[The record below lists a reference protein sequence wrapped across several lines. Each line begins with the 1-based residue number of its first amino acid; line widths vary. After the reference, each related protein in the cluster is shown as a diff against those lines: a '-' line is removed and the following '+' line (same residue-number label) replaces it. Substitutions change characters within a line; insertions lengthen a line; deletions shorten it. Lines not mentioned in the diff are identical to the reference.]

1 MKSPLW
7 AAALFFA
14 VIMAV
19 SAYAGSARIL
29 RVTMND
35 GSTKQFLVNY
45 ISKITFTATDQ
56 DISSSSAIVESSSSV
71 ASSSSTIK
79 ESSSSV
85 ASSSSATEKSS
96 SSVASSS
103 SATEKSSSSV
113 ASSSSATKTSSSS
126 VASSSSVTVES
137 SSSEEEH
144 STGIVTADFKSNVI
158 WDARQQ
164 TLLLYS
170 EREANARVTIFDIHG
185 IRLGRLNFAVV
196 SGFNGFSLSNMN
208 LANGKYVLHVD
219 LGGKR
224 SQNVIAI
231 GSAK

>member
-1 MKSPLW
+1 M
-7 AAALFFA
+7 
-14 VIMAV
+14 
-19 SAYAGSARIL
+19 
-29 RVTMND
+29 
-35 GSTKQFLVNY
+35 
-45 ISKITFTATDQ
+45 
-56 DISSSSAIVESSSSV
+56 
-71 ASSSSTIK
+71 
-79 ESSSSV
+79 
-85 ASSSSATEKSS
+85 
-96 SSVASSS
+96 
-103 SATEKSSSSV
+103 
-113 ASSSSATKTSSSS
+113 
-126 VASSSSVTVES
+126 
-137 SSSEEEH
+137 
-144 STGIVTADFKSNVI
+144 I

>member
-85 ASSSSATEKSS
+85 ASSSSAT
-96 SSVASSS
+96 
-103 SATEKSSSSV
+103 
-113 ASSSSATKTSSSS
+113 KTSSSS
-126 VASSSSVTVES
+126 VESSSSVTVES

-144 STGIVTADFKSNVI
+144 TTGIVTADFKSNVI

-224 SQNVIAI
+224 SQKVIAI

>member
-71 ASSSSTIK
+71 ASSSSAIV

-85 ASSSSATEKSS
+85 ASSSSAIKESS
-96 SSVASSS
+96 SS
-103 SATEKSSSSV
+103 ED
-113 ASSSSATKTSSSS
+113 
-126 VASSSSVTVES
+126 SSSSVTVES

-144 STGIVTADFKSNVI
+144 TTSIVSADFKSNVI
-158 WDARQQ
+158 WNARQQ

-196 SGFNGFSLSNMN
+196 SGFNEVSLSNMN

-224 SQNVIAI
+224 SQKVIAI

>member
-79 ESSSSV
+79 E
-85 ASSSSATEKSS
+85 SS

-224 SQNVIAI
+224 SQKVIAI

>member
-71 ASSSSTIK
+71 ASSSS
-79 ESSSSV
+79 
-85 ASSSSATEKSS
+85 
-96 SSVASSS
+96 
-103 SATEKSSSSV
+103 
-113 ASSSSATKTSSSS
+113 
-126 VASSSSVTVES
+126 VTVES

-144 STGIVTADFKSNVI
+144 TTGIVTADFKSNVI

-170 EREANARVTIFDIHG
+170 EREANACVTIFDIHG

-224 SQNVIAI
+224 SQKVIAI

>member
-1 MKSPLW
+1 MRKPIW
-7 AAALFFA
+7 ALSLFFA
-14 VIMAV
+14 VLMAA
-19 SAYAGSARIL
+19 SANADSARIL

-103 SATEKSSSSV
+103 SAT
-113 ASSSSATKTSSSS
+113 KTSSSS

-144 STGIVTADFKSNVI
+144 TTGIVTADFKSNVI

-224 SQNVIAI
+224 SQKVIAI

>member
-71 ASSSSTIK
+71 ASSSS
-79 ESSSSV
+79 
-85 ASSSSATEKSS
+85 
-96 SSVASSS
+96 
-103 SATEKSSSSV
+103 ATEKSSSSV

-144 STGIVTADFKSNVI
+144 TTGIVTADFKSNVI

-224 SQNVIAI
+224 SQKVIAI

>member
-79 ESSSSV
+79 E
-85 ASSSSATEKSS
+85 SS

>member
-56 DISSSSAIVESSSSV
+56 DIRSSSAIVESSSSVASSSSAIVESSSSV
-71 ASSSSTIK
+71 ASSSSAIK
-79 ESSSSV
+79 ESSSS
-85 ASSSSATEKSS
+85 ED
-96 SSVASSS
+96 
-103 SATEKSSSSV
+103 
-113 ASSSSATKTSSSS
+113 
-126 VASSSSVTVES
+126 SSSSVTVES

-144 STGIVTADFKSNVI
+144 TTSIVSADFKSNVI
-158 WDARQQ
+158 WNARQQ

-196 SGFNGFSLSNMN
+196 SGFNEVSLSNMN

-224 SQNVIAI
+224 SQKVIAI

>member
-85 ASSSSATEKSS
+85 ASSSSAIVESS

-103 SATEKSSSSV
+103 SAIKESSSSE
-113 ASSSSATKTSSSS
+113 
-126 VASSSSVTVES
+126 ASSSSVTVES

-144 STGIVTADFKSNVI
+144 TTSIVSADFKSNVI
-158 WDARQQ
+158 WNARQQ

-196 SGFNGFSLSNMN
+196 SGFNEVSLSNMN

-224 SQNVIAI
+224 SQKVIAI

>member
-1 MKSPLW
+1 MRKPIW
-7 AAALFFA
+7 ALSLFFA
-14 VIMAV
+14 VLMAA
-19 SAYAGSARIL
+19 SANADSARIL
-29 RVTMND
+29 RITMND

-103 SATEKSSSSV
+103 SAT
-113 ASSSSATKTSSSS
+113 KTSSSS

-144 STGIVTADFKSNVI
+144 TTGIVTADFKSNVI

-224 SQNVIAI
+224 SQKVIAI

>member
-1 MKSPLW
+1 MRKPIW
-7 AAALFFA
+7 ALSLFFA
-14 VIMAV
+14 VLMAA
-19 SAYAGSARIL
+19 SANADSARIL
-29 RVTMND
+29 RITMND

-79 ESSSSV
+79 E
-85 ASSSSATEKSS
+85 SS

-224 SQNVIAI
+224 SQKVIAI

>member
-1 MKSPLW
+1 MRKPIW
-7 AAALFFA
+7 ALSLFFA
-14 VIMAV
+14 VLMAA
-19 SAYAGSARIL
+19 SANADSARIL
-29 RVTMND
+29 RITMND

-113 ASSSSATKTSSSS
+113 ASSSS
-126 VASSSSVTVES
+126 VTVES

-144 STGIVTADFKSNVI
+144 TTSIVTADFKSNVI

>member
-85 ASSSSATEKSS
+85 ASSSSTIKE
-96 SSVASSS
+96 
-103 SATEKSSSSV
+103 SSSSV

-144 STGIVTADFKSNVI
+144 TTGIVTADFKSNVI

-208 LANGKYVLHVD
+208 LANGKYVFHVD

-224 SQNVIAI
+224 SQKVIAI

>member
-103 SATEKSSSSV
+103 SAT
-113 ASSSSATKTSSSS
+113 KTSSSS
-126 VASSSSVTVES
+126 VESSSSVTVES

-144 STGIVTADFKSNVI
+144 TTGIVTADFKSNVI

-224 SQNVIAI
+224 SQKVIAI

>member
-71 ASSSSTIK
+71 ASSSS
-79 ESSSSV
+79 
-85 ASSSSATEKSS
+85 ATEKSS

-144 STGIVTADFKSNVI
+144 TTGIVTADFKSNVI

-224 SQNVIAI
+224 SQKVIAI

>member
-14 VIMAV
+14 VLMAV

-85 ASSSSATEKSS
+85 ASSSSAIVESS

-103 SATEKSSSSV
+103 SAIKESSSSE
-113 ASSSSATKTSSSS
+113 
-126 VASSSSVTVES
+126 ASSSSVTVES

-144 STGIVTADFKSNVI
+144 TTSIVSADFKSNVI
-158 WDARQQ
+158 WNARQQ

-196 SGFNGFSLSNMN
+196 SGFNEVSLSNMN

-224 SQNVIAI
+224 SQKVIAI

>member
-113 ASSSSATKTSSSS
+113 ASSSS
-126 VASSSSVTVES
+126 VTVES

-144 STGIVTADFKSNVI
+144 TTSIVTADFKSNVI

-224 SQNVIAI
+224 SQKVIAI